1 MVIGDAKHIQ
11 QEMGQASRQGVRC
24 GGTELNQ
31 DVLGIQEVFS
41 VLYPEN
47 CWLYVCCISI
57 TCSVL
62 PPLTCSF
69 RVCSVCIQ
77 GSSLGATLVQF
88 LRIWWPVSGPKS
100 TYPSRSSIVHENLCP
115 GDFPRHCCHD
125 RHPWTPDVFSYMS
138 FRAFGNST

>member
-77 GSSLGATLVQF
+77 GSSLGATAETGKIGL
-88 LRIWWPVSGPKS
+88 
-100 TYPSRSSIVHENLCP
+100 
-115 GDFPRHCCHD
+115 GDLQEALSLLGRH
-125 RHPWTPDVFSYMS
+125 R
-138 FRAFGNST
+138 